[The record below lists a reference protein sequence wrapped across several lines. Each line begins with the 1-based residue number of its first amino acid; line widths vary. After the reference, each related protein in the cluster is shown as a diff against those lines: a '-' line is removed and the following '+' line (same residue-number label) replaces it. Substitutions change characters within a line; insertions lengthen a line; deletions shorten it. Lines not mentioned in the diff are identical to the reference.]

1 MSSEEKAKELAEKY
15 GNQTAI
21 AICEEMKKML
31 NEWKSPV
38 AITFIGGI
46 NMRLREVTEILN
58 QLPETRAKVNT
69 NNNAR

>member
-38 AITFIGGI
+38 AFCGFVSVCP
-46 NMRLREVTEILN
+46 LH
-58 QLPETRAKVNT
+58 KVSSYYKC
-69 NNNAR
+69 

>member
-15 GNQTAI
+15 GKQTAI
-21 AICEEMKKML
+21 AICEEIKKML

-58 QLPETRAKVNT
+58 QLPQTRANE
-69 NNNAR
+69 ND